1 MAFFSNTLVGYFNGT
16 PMLGTLNGTVTRAG
30 NNVTLNNLYLGL
42 RATAN
47 VTGTKTFVFTL
58 NGVANSLSIAAPTP
72 ATVLG
77 TFGLTTVSFTVPSD
91 VWRSQAIWSTSDGR
105 SGQFAITYPVA
116 PDTPTV
122 TASTGFKSISV
133 TYGTTSFGAPSS
145 GTVSLYGGT
154 SNNPTTVIDTYTQT
168 GDKTFVMSGV
178 LPSTTYYFRTRAFN
192 GQKYSDYSSTVTA
205 TTQKDPKFLGS
216 ANGKAVRIKKL
227 YCSVDGKTKNMKF
240 YGSASGV
247 TKRIF

>member
-1 MAFFSNTLVGYFNGT
+1 MAFFSHTLVGNFNGA
-16 PMLGTLNGTVTRAG
+16 PMLGTLNGAVTRAG
-30 NNVTLNNLYLGL
+30 NYVTLNNLNLDL
-42 RATAN
+42 RTTAN
-47 VTGTKTFVFTL
+47 VTGTKSFMFTL
-58 NGVANSLSIAAPTP
+58 NGVTNSLSIEVLTP
-72 ATVLG
+72 STALG
-77 TFGLTTVSFTVPSD
+77 IFSLTTVGFTVPSSE
-91 VWRSQAIWSTSDGR
+91 WQSQAMWSTSDGK
-105 SGQFAITYPVA
+105 SGQFKVTYPVA
-116 PDTPTV
+116 PTTPTV

-133 TYGTTSFGAPSS
+133 TYGTTSFGAPSG

-154 SNNPTTVIDTYTQT
+154 SNKPTTEIDTYTQT

-192 GQKYSDYSSTVTA
+192 GQKYSDYSSTVTV